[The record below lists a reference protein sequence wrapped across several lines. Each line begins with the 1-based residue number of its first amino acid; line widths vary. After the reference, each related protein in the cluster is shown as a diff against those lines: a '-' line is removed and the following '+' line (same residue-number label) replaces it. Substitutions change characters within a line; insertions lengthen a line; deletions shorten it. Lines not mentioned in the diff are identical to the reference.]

1 VQIVYH
7 ISGRGINM
15 TRAVKEYLET

>member
-15 TRAVKEYLET
+15 TERLTC